1 MNEQRDQQ
9 NGAPQIS
16 KGRTRGRQTAHVRR
30 SDFKLT
36 HAGEVFEGGGG
47 YVVVMKGKKWA
58 KGWSLFTGQ
67 SGSADLRAFSRAMPL
82 DRGSEIFRV

>member
-30 SDFKLT
+30 SDFRLT
-36 HAGEVFEGGGG
+36 RAGKVFEGVGA
-47 YVVVMKGKKWA
+47 YVIEVKGEK
-58 KGWSLFTGQ
+58 
-67 SGSADLRAFSRAMPL
+67 
-82 DRGSEIFRV
+82 